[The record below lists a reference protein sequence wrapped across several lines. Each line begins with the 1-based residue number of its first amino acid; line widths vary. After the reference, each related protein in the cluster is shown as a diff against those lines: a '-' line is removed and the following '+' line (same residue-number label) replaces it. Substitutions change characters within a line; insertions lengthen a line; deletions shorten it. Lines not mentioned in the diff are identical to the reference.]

1 MKISKGMRLDEIVA
15 IVADDWLEQNFM
27 VEEETITS
35 AIAHTLSEV
44 ESSEGI
50 DSETQRADRI
60 ARHAKRMLVERGI
73 EYKEPF
79 TAACIVLSVVA
90 RLVCEK
96 ADGIG
101 LAMEL
106 FGRAADCDPGYY
118 DRHQQRIAGI
128 SIDESILNGILE
140 ECKEQ
145 SKLTNVVKK
154 APQVGVTNIYNQN
167 FQAGSNPQLA
177 NGSTIN
183 YNE

>member
-1 MKISKGMRLDEIVA
+1 MKTSKGMMLDEIVA
-15 IVADDWLEQNFM
+15 IVAGDWLEQNFM
-27 VEEETITS
+27 VEEETLTS
-35 AIAHTLSEV
+35 AVAHTLSEV

-50 DSETQRADRI
+50 DSETQRAGRI
-60 ARHAKRMLVERGI
+60 ARQAKRMLVERDI
-73 EYKEPF
+73 ADKELS

-154 APQVGVTNIYNQN
+154 APPAGVTNIYNQN

-177 NGSTIN
+177 NGSIIE